1 MKHNDCFDDKDCD
14 PIIITG
20 ACCDPKTVCPS
31 NSQLQE
37 LQSILMDL
45 TKAISTFLT
54 TPNASTA
61 PLIALFTKLSALLN
75 SLIPT
80 AEVDYLKQLIQS
92 ILAVLTSMTPNK
104 AQLIVLLQQFYSA
117 LADYFFSIKAC
128 FAPSILRFLFNLLTQ
143 LIIVTSGPG
152 ATERGA
158 IIPLASGTPLAL
170 TSLGSGIADIGG
182 LVGFGSSAPTITAL
196 GTSINLTG
204 PVGAGGLGLLNM
216 AFSVPRE
223 GVITSIAAFFSTT
236 VELDIGV
243 GGSATIKAQLYES
256 PGPNNIFTP
265 IPGAVVTLGPP
276 LSDGAIVGTIRNN
289 ITTGLEIPVTPQ
301 TRLLMVYSITT
312 SGLTVAA
319 AVVGYASA
327 GINIL

>member
-14 PIIITG
+14 PIIIG

-45 TKAISTFLT
+45 TTAISTFLT

-143 LIIVTSGPG
+143 LIIVTSGPTRG
-152 ATERGA
+152 GA
-158 IIPLASGTPLAL
+158 IIPLSSGNTTAL
-170 TSLGSGIADIGG
+170 LGNIAVGAVSTG
-182 LVGFGSSAPTITAL
+182 TLLGFGTGTTNISVVGNQITIPTV
-196 GTSINLTG
+196 
-204 PVGAGGLGLLNM
+204 VGDYG
-216 AFSVPRE
+216 FVVPRD
-223 GVITSIAAFFSTT
+223 GVITSLAGFFKET
-236 VELDIGV
+236 V
-243 GGSATIKAQLYES
+243 
-256 PGPNNIFTP
+256 
-265 IPGAVVTLGPP
+265 GAVFTGVTERVQLQIFIAPAGSSTFIGQSPILLLDP
-276 LSDGAIVGTIRNN
+276 AFTGGISIGDIAEGIVNMN
-289 ITTGLEIPVTPQ
+289 IPVKEKDKILVYASLSNKALVA
-301 TRLLMVYSITT
+301 LLTGFV
-312 SGLTVAA
+312 
-319 AVVGYASA
+319 SA
-327 GINIL
+327 GIAIS